1 MLNFSNLNDVEFEYL
16 CKDVMSKMIGVSL
29 QRFGTGRD
37 GGIDLTDDV
46 SKKNVIVQVKHYVKT
61 DFAGLIASLR
71 KEVKKVEVHKPEQYY
86 ICCSK
91 ELTPQNKQ
99 DIYEMFSDYMEST
112 GNIITL
118 IEISDFLEQTENA
131 DVLHKHFKLWIES
144 TNILTDIFTKDICID
159 SEVLLSNIK
168 ESAKL
173 FVKTSAYD
181 HAVSCLEKN
190 NVLIIIGNPGVGKTI
205 TSQMLVLYYASQ
217 RFRVRYTTDGA
228 DLASLKRSLS
238 QSSETKEV
246 ILLDDCFGQAYF
258 NMKET
263 QENELLTLIK
273 YVKTNPNKLLIMNSR
288 VTIYQEAKARTSDL
302 VKSLDRK
309 EYKAFVLDMTNI
321 SVVEKA
327 KILYNHLYFCQVPQ
341 SYRDD
346 IKSNKNYF
354 KVVKHKNYNPRII
367 EFVTNKRQ
375 YETVEANTYSDF
387 IIQCL
392 DNPEEIWENEYNRRL
407 NSTDRMFLNTLYSL
421 TNTTIPL
428 EVVKVCY
435 DHRISMMEGIDSS
448 VNHFEQS
455 LRRLQNS
462 MIKVVDVNG
471 KPMLSVANP
480 SINDFLSSYLDKNIP
495 EKKAILAT
503 SCCVW
508 QLKRLLS
515 EEEYEVKLEKIFKD
529 RTVIN
534 YVFESD
540 DDKIGF
546 ITYYC
551 IENGILIKDYRIYL
565 EEFVCNPQDVNIFEK
580 AKLSVSVIF
589 KKLFERE
596 ICSFYGIDNIVLD
609 MQNLSQIILLLD
621 LDNAV
626 EFINQI
632 DYLFEGE
639 LRSKYVET
647 VVSAYKQIIEWY
659 CSYVPADECDVD
671 VGYIV
676 DDCMYEDQHG
686 GHINYDE
693 AVREI
698 ENIVQDAILD
708 EVNDWISELPKDIII
723 DEVFMDNLMVDV
735 YGASGLVEAYL
746 LDDYPDD
753 YYREYDERE
762 FVVPEITYIFER

>member
-16 CKDVMSKMIGVSL
+16 CKDVMSKMLGVDF
-29 QRFGTGRD
+29 QRFGAGRD

-61 DFAGLIASLR
+61 DFSGLIASLR
-71 KEVKKVEVHKPEQYY
+71 KEVKKVECHRPEQYY

-91 ELTPQNKQ
+91 ELTPQNKH
-99 DIYEMFSDYMEST
+99 DIYEMFSDYMESA

-118 IEISDFLEQTENA
+118 IEISDFLEQAENA

-173 FVKTSAYD
+173 FVKTSAYS

-217 RFRVRYTTDGA
+217 GFRVRYTTDGA

-238 QSSETKEV
+238 QSSDTKEV

-309 EYKAFVLDMTNI
+309 EYKAFVLDMTYI
-321 SVVEKA
+321 SAVEKA
-327 KILYNHLYFCQVPQ
+327 KILYNHLFFCQVPQ

-346 IKSNKNYF
+346 IRLNKNYF
-354 KVVKHKNYNPRII
+354 KVVQHENYNPRII

-375 YETVEANTYSDF
+375 YETVEASTYSDF

-392 DNPEEIWENEYNRRL
+392 DNPEEIWKNEYDRRL
-407 NSTDRMFLNTLYSL
+407 NSTDRMLLNTLYSL
-421 TNTTIPL
+421 TSTTIPL
-428 EVVKVCY
+428 EVVKACY
-435 DHRISMMEGIDSS
+435 EHRISMTEGIDSS
-448 VNHFEQS
+448 INHFEQS
-455 LRRLQNS
+455 LRRLQDS
-462 MIKVVDVNG
+462 MVKVVDVNG
-471 KPMLSVANP
+471 KQMLSVANP
-480 SINDFLSSYLDKNIP
+480 SINDFLSAYLDKNIP
-495 EKKAILAT
+495 EKKAILAA

-515 EEEYEVKLEKIFKD
+515 EEQYKVKLRQIFDD
-529 RTVIN
+529 RTIIN
-534 YVFESD
+534 YIFESD
-540 DDKIGF
+540 NDRIGF
-546 ITYYC
+546 ITYC
-551 IENGILIKDYRIYL
+551 CVENSVLIKDYRIYL

-589 KKLFERE
+589 KKLFEKK

-609 MQNLSQIILLLD
+609 MHNLSKIILLLD

-639 LRSKYVET
+639 LRSQYVET

-659 CSYVPADECDVD
+659 CSYVPADEFDVD
-671 VGYIV
+671 IGYII
-676 DDCMYEDQHG
+676 DGCMYEDQRG
-686 GHINYDE
+686 GHINCDE
-693 AVREI
+693 AVWEI
-698 ENIVQDAILD
+698 ENIVRDAILD
-708 EVNDWISELPKDIII
+708 EVDDWISKLPKDIII
-723 DEVFMDNLMVDV
+723 GEAFMDNLIVDV
-735 YGASGLVEAYL
+735 IGASGLVEAYL

-762 FVVPEITYIFER
+762 FVLPEIEYIFER